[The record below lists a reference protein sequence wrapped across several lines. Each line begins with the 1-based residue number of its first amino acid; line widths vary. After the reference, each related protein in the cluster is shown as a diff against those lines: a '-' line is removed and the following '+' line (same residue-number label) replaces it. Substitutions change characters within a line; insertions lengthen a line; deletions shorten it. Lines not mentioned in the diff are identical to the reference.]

1 MAAGGQIEL
10 PAARAFLQNL
20 HSAELVRCPAAT
32 RQSGDRQYSEG
43 VFVSMVKVFAGG
55 ITPH

>member
-10 PAARAFLQNL
+10 PAARAFLQYL

-55 ITPH
+55 ITTH